1 MRIKTVL
8 GDIAPADLGVCD
20 AHDHLFLRTP
30 RLPGQELD
38 DPDRAA
44 AHLRAFA
51 GLGGRTIAHW
61 TPHGL
66 GRRLG
71 DLAGLSAATGVHII
85 AATGLHQAVHYDPE
99 FLARIR
105 PGLADLF
112 HRELTDGP
120 AGMIKVAGGFHG
132 LDDHARHTMTA
143 AAEASSATGA
153 PIGVHLEEGTAALD
167 VLDLLCGSL
176 GVPPRRVIL
185 GHLNRSPDP
194 WLHRR
199 AAASGAYLCF
209 DGPSRAHHATDWR
222 LFDALAALAD
232 AGHADRILIGGDTTT
247 PDTPGIPHLLRVLR
261 PRVEAQLGRDAAT
274 AIFETNPARAFAVQR

>member
-51 GLGGRTIAHW
+51 GHGGRTIAHW

-71 DLAGLSAATGVHII
+71 DLAGLSASTGVHII

-143 AAEASSATGA
+143 AAEASNATGA

-176 GVPPRRVIL
+176 GVPPGRVIL

-194 WLHRR
+194 WSHRR
-199 AAASGAYLCF
+199 AAESGAYLCF

-222 LFDALAALAD
+222 LFDALAALVD

-261 PRVEAQLGRDAAT
+261 PSVEDRLGGDAAT
-274 AIFETNPARAFAVQR
+274 AVFETNPARAFAVQR